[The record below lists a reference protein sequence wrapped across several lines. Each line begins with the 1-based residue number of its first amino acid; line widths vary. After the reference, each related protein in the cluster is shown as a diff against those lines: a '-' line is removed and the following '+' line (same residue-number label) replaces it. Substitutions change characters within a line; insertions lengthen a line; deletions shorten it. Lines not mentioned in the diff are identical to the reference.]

1 MTMPLDPATSL
12 DYSSA
17 EQNVQL
23 QPSSYQSTQTTP
35 TPPTPPTPPTSS
47 STSTSASTSSST
59 STTGPAASVQISY
72 NAQIQQLSSQ
82 GMSAADIA
90 ESMGTT
96 VAAVDTLLDITP
108 TTIPSTTSTSS
119 TSTTTTPTVSL

>member
-1 MTMPLDPATSL
+1 MPLDPATSL

-35 TPPTPPTPPTSS
+35 TPPTSS
-47 STSTSASTSSST
+47 STSTSASASSST
-59 STTGPAASVQISY
+59 ATSGPAASVQISY

-119 TSTTTTPTVSL
+119 SSTTTTPTVSL

>member
-17 EQNVQL
+17 EQNIQL
-23 QPSSYQSTQTTP
+23 QPSSYQPAETSPTP
-35 TPPTPPTPPTSS
+35 ATPPTTTA
-47 STSTSASTSSST
+47 STSTAGSTSSST

-96 VAAVDTLLDITP
+96 LAAVDTLLDITP